1 MAVEILRRRFTVDEY
16 HRMGEAGIF
25 REDDRVELIDGEIV
39 EMTPIGSP
47 HAACV
52 TRLAHI
58 FIAKVGERAVVR
70 VQNPIILGATSE
82 PEPDVAVGHPR
93 PDFYARGH
101 PEAADVWL
109 VVEVA
114 DTSLAFDR
122 TVKVPLYARAGI
134 AEAWVVDLPGQRV
147 EVYRRPAGGRYAEV
161 QRHERGHRLAC
172 AALPD
177 LALSVDDA
185 LGGSP

>member
-1 MAVEILRRRFTVDEY
+1 MAVESARRRFTVEEY
-16 HRMGEAGIF
+16 HRMGLAGIL

-47 HAACV
+47 HAGCV
-52 TRLAHI
+52 NRLARL
-58 FIAKVGERAVVR
+58 FFAAAGQRAVVT
-70 VQNPIILGATSE
+70 VQNPISLPPGSE
-82 PEPDVAVGHPR
+82 PQPDLVLLRPR
-93 PDFYARGH
+93 GDFYAGGH
-101 PEAADVWL
+101 PGPGDVWL

-114 DTSLAFDR
+114 DTSLTFDR

-134 AEAWVVDLPGQRV
+134 PEVWVVDLAGQRV
-147 EVYRRPAGGRYAEV
+147 EVYRRPAGGLYADV
-161 QRHERGHRLAC
+161 QRHERGQRLVC
-172 AALPD
+172 AAFPD